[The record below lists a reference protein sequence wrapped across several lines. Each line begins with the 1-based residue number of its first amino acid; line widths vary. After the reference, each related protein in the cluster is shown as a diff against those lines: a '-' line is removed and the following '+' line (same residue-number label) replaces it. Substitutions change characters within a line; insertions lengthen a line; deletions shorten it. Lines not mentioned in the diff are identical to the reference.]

1 MSTLRMIA
9 GLGNPDAKYERT
21 LHNAGFW
28 FVDEL
33 ARRYN
38 SAFKYEK
45 KFDAECCKVAV
56 DGNDIW
62 LVKPQSY
69 MNHSAMSSATAARIS
84 CASGSASAIPGR
96 KTG

>member
-33 ARRYN
+33 APL
-38 SAFKYEK
+38 ST
-45 KFDAECCKVAV
+45 
-56 DGNDIW
+56 
-62 LVKPQSY
+62 
-69 MNHSAMSSATAARIS
+69 ATI
-84 CASGSASAIPGR
+84 SGSSSRRA
-96 KTG
+96 T